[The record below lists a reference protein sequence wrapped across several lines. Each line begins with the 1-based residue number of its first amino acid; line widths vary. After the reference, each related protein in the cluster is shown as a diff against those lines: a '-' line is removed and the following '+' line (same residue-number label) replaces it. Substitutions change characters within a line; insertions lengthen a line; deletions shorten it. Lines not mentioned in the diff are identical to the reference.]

1 MYWGKYK
8 RYRGDVDVYYA
19 IIADIVGS
27 RRLTDRHAAQATFA
41 DALTRAAAG
50 LALPQSPI
58 ATVGDEFQA
67 IAASLPAA
75 LTLTV
80 RVQLLLPEG
89 LALRFGIGAGRVET
103 VSADADGAGAT
114 IQDGS
119 AWWAARE
126 AIEQAHAV
134 QDAGR
139 EFCRSWLRVAQD
151 AVVPSDAQE
160 VEAIVNAL
168 LLLRD
173 QAVTRLRPRQR
184 RMTAA
189 LLAGA
194 TQVEVARAEKVSQ
207 QAVSDF
213 FRGPGAALIEGQTLL
228 DTLLDTVAVA
238 RTGREPQAVQQ

>member
-1 MYWGKYK
+1 M
-8 RYRGDVDVYYA
+8 DVYYA

-41 DALTRAAAG
+41 DALARAAAG
-50 LALPQSPI
+50 LELPQPPV

-67 IAASLPAA
+67 VTATLADA
-75 LTLTV
+75 LTLTF
-80 RVQLLLPEG
+80 RVQLLLPED
-89 LALRFGIGAGRVET
+89 LSLRFGIGVGRVET
-103 VSADADGAGAT
+103 VSADAGTDAI

-139 EFCRSWLRVAQD
+139 EFCRTWMRVAQD
-151 AVVPSDAQE
+151 AVGPGNAEES
-160 VEAIVNAL
+160 EAIVNAL

-173 QAVTRLRPRQR
+173 QAVARLRPRQR
-184 RMTAA
+184 RMAAA
-189 LLAGA
+189 LLAGS

-213 FRGPGAALIEGQTLL
+213 SRGPGGALIEAQALL
-228 DTLLDTVAVA
+228 DAVA
-238 RTGREPQAVQQ
+238 SARMGCETSAVQQ